1 MFDIGWP
8 ELLVVAVVLIVVVGP
23 KDLPSMLR
31 TFGRTTNKLRSMAGD
46 FRRQFDDALKE
57 AELGDVKDI
66 VDSARKLDP
75 RSEIKK
81 HLDPLKSF
89 GDEVKSGL
97 TDAVKAAEVSE
108 PAAVEPELPQTK
120 DSAAP
125 DAGKTKPAVKKPTAK
140 PAKRKTK
147 AASAPGKRSAKPK
160 SSSTGRSSAKQTAA
174 GTKA

>member
-23 KDLPSMLR
+23 KDLPGMLR

-75 RSEIKK
+75 RSEITK

-97 TDAVKAAEVSE
+97 NDVVKAVETAEPEPAVASSSQANDSAPAEADKSE
-108 PAAVEPELPQTK
+108 PAV
-120 DSAAP
+120 
-125 DAGKTKPAVKKPTAK
+125 
-140 PAKRKTK
+140 RKTAAKTPKKKSK
-147 AASAPGKRSAKPK
+147 AASATGKRSSKPK
-160 SSSTGRSSAKQTAA
+160 TSSTGRSSARQAAA
-174 GTKA
+174 GSKA